1 MQDAFIKLV
10 PNSKQQSISLDD
22 VKQLFHYYKTITTQT
37 GQQLGFSYANTAF
50 PYEMVDTSD
59 TTLCLNSNHER
70 YHSIYVGIGIENEQ
84 SFIQITLP
92 STATFG
98 DKGKANEFCRFLA
111 KKLEGELQLF
121 NGRTMYFYKR

>member
-22 VKQLFHYYKTITTQT
+22 VKQLFHYYKTITAQT
-37 GQQLGFSYANTAF
+37 GQQLGFSYSNTAF
-50 PYEMVDTSD
+50 PYEMVDTSN
-59 TTLCLNSNHER
+59 TTLYLKSNHEH

-84 SFIQITLP
+84 SFVQITLP

>member
-10 PNSKQQSISLDD
+10 PKSKQQSISLDD
-22 VKQLFHYYKTITTQT
+22 VKKLFHYYKTITAQT
-37 GQQLGFSYANTAF
+37 GQQIGFTYSNNAF
-50 PYEMVDTSD
+50 PYEMVDTSE
-59 TTLCLNSNHER
+59 TTLCLKSNHER

-84 SFIQITLP
+84 PFVQITLP
-92 STATFG
+92 HSATFG

>member
-10 PNSKQQSISLDD
+10 PKSKQQSISLED
-22 VKQLFHYYKTITTQT
+22 VKQLFHYYKTITAQT
-37 GQQLGFSYANTAF
+37 GQQIGFTYSSTAF

-59 TTLCLNSNHER
+59 TTLYLKSNHER

-84 SFIQITLP
+84 SFVQITLP
-92 STATFG
+92 PSATFG

>member
-10 PNSKQQSISLDD
+10 PKSKQQSVSLED
-22 VKQLFHYYKTITTQT
+22 VKQLFHYYKTITSQT
-37 GQQLGFSYANTAF
+37 GVQVNFSYTNAAF
-50 PYEMVDTSD
+50 PYEILDTSD
-59 TTLCLNSNHER
+59 TTLQLKSGHDR
-70 YHSIYVGIGIENEQ
+70 YDSIYVGVGTENEQ
-84 SFIQITLP
+84 AFVQISLP

>member
-1 MQDAFIKLV
+1 MQHAFIKLV
-10 PNSKQQSISLDD
+10 SKSKTQSVSLDD
-22 VKQLFHYYKTITTQT
+22 IKELFQYYKTITSQT
-37 GQQLGFSYANTAF
+37 GRQIHYAYANFAF
-50 PYEMVDTSD
+50 PYEIVDTSNS
-59 TTLCLNSNHER
+59 TLELKSNHER
-70 YHSIYVGIGIENEQ
+70 YNCIYVGVDSENDQ
-84 SFIQITLP
+84 TFIQISLP